1 MARLSSAD
9 TVRVKGLDEL
19 RRELRKLD
27 DKGLTAELKQA
38 NFDAA
43 KLVVEG
49 AQGKASNKMER
60 SAASTL
66 TASRAAAR
74 AAVNFGGPRAPYA
87 MGAEFGAARNVL
99 RKIPPRQVKGKTT
112 RDSSGRFVAGEI
124 KSVGSMTMLGWNQFK
139 AHRGSGANAGYFLW
153 PAVRDKTPQIV
164 ETYGDAVERIASKA
178 FPN

>member
-1 MARLSSAD
+1 MARLSGAD

-38 NFDAA
+38 NYDAA
-43 KLVVEG
+43 TLVVEG
-49 AQGKASNKMER
+49 AQGKASTRMEQA
-60 SAASTL
+60 AASTL

-74 AAVNFGGPRAPYA
+74 AAVNFGGSRAPFA
-87 MGAEFGAARNVL
+87 MGAEFGAGQNVARTGAV
-99 RKIPPRQVKGKTT
+99 R
-112 RDSSGRFVAGEI
+112 
-124 KSVGSMTMLGWNQFK
+124 GSFLGYNQFK

-164 ETYGDAVERIASKA
+164 ETYGDAMERIASKA